1 MPGPL
6 SEHGELFQRRTPP
19 TSLPPRLHRFVMAA
33 PTSSGYSS
41 FPFAPW
47 PAFQAIYSDPP
58 LHSLDCT
65 TFTPALNALIETERE
80 GTGEWRWVLC
90 DRDEQHSQDAAPCSS
105 PTGLTLPLNFADAPR
120 FRALHWNELIWSE
133 RR

>member
-58 LHSLDCT
+58 ASLAGLHDVHPSPQRADRKGKRGYGRM
-65 TFTPALNALIETERE
+65 ALGIM
-80 GTGEWRWVLC
+80 
-90 DRDEQHSQDAAPCSS
+90 
-105 PTGLTLPLNFADAPR
+105 
-120 FRALHWNELIWSE
+120 
-133 RR
+133 